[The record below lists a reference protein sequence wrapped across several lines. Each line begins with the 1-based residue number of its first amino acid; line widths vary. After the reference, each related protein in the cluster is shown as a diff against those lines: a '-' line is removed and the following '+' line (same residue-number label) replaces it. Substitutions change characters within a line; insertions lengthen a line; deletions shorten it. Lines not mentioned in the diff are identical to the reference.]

1 MHGTVS
7 PLTNRFL
14 SVTGIQTL
22 GFRRRRYGQLLLVI
36 AGLLVA
42 LGVCLLESYWC

>member
-14 SVTGIQTL
+14 SVTGSRML
-22 GFRRRRYGQLLLVI
+22 GFVRH
-36 AGLLVA
+36 
-42 LGVCLLESYWC
+42 